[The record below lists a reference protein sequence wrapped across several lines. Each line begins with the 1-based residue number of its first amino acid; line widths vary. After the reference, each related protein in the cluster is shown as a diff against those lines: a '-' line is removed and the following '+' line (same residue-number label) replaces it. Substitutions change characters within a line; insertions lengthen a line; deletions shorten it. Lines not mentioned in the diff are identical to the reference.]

1 MSIFPTSALSSP
13 YGLDPPVHDTPSAFP
28 PSLWKCCLSHQ
39 YEVALGKWTDL
50 GPVRSTCTA
59 TINSTCCVSVKLSLF
74 ERQFTIL
81 NISAKQNY
89 FKCILKLHVA
99 GTQPVPAEE
108 EGAYQFRALPG
119 AQIPS
124 CCGQT
129 RSAGTDWCWQTCA
142 LSHQGPLL
150 WFQAPEASFLLWFP
164 WDTPLWRDST
174 TVVHFLFAKYRKG
187 ETEIS

>member
-1 MSIFPTSALSSP
+1 MSIFPTSAFSSS
-13 YGLDPPVHDTPSAFP
+13 YGLDPPVHDTPSASP

-99 GTQPVPAEE
+99 GT
-108 EGAYQFRALPG
+108 
-119 AQIPS
+119 
-124 CCGQT
+124 
-129 RSAGTDWCWQTCA
+129 DWCWQTCA

-150 WFQAPEASFLLWFP
+150 WFQAPKASFLLWFP